1 MYIYKYIYNNYIQ
14 GLHQR
19 LCGKESSCNAGD
31 AGHVGL
37 ILGLGRSPGAGHGN
51 PFQYSCQ
58 KNLMDRGDQW
68 ATVHGVAE
76 SDMTE
81 VTEHAQITIYVN
93 LDWKIYFTSKNII
106 NVSRI
111 IKPSLSSQHPA
122 QLKVINNIDTSS
134 VSSIATLA
142 IPPPEAVTFLKFT
155 VTTPCFSLQFDYTSS
170 YPSTTCCLVLHISS
184 LFNKQNSTGHFLF
197 CLRPPPPFSV
207 IFVTFI
213 QVYASVCTFWVFTAV
228 HYTFVVHTAVH
239 YSTVWTELNSS
250 PTFCCY
256 EQDPCTHPL
265 SVSQCSPVFLSCIC
279 LGVQLM
285 SFRAE
290 YVLDYMMLKCFP
302 K

>member
-1 MYIYKYIYNNYIQ
+1 
-14 GLHQR
+14 
-19 LCGKESSCNAGD
+19 
-31 AGHVGL
+31 
-37 ILGLGRSPGAGHGN
+37 
-51 PFQYSCQ
+51 
-58 KNLMDRGDQW
+58 MDRGDQW

-93 LDWKIYFTSKNII
+93 LDWKIYFMSKNIINVSRIIKPSLYSLYVNLDWKIYFTCKNII

-197 CLRPPPPFSV
+197 CLLPPPPFSV
-207 IFVTFI
+207 IFVTSI
-213 QVYASVCTFWVFTAV
+213 QVYASGCTFWVFTAV